1 VKGAQPKT
9 FAQAPRFIPVPKGHH
24 PSLLERTKER
34 QALKAMMTTTDQLS
48 AFLDS
53 LGRLPIGFVRG
64 SYGGSPYGVTVDR
77 SASLGCTKLFARELA
92 GSDIVSFNLYRTPAG
107 RVHLRPCEMSSAK
120 VIDFVRGFSA
130 DTSGRS
136 PGTIGKGA

>member
-1 VKGAQPKT
+1 
-9 FAQAPRFIPVPKGHH
+9 
-24 PSLLERTKER
+24 LERTKER

-53 LGRLPIGFVRG
+53 LGRLPNGFARG

-77 SASLGCTKLFARELA
+77 SASLGWTKLFARELG

-107 RVHLRPCEMSSAK
+107 GVHLRPCEMSSAK

>member
-1 VKGAQPKT
+1 
-9 FAQAPRFIPVPKGHH
+9 
-24 PSLLERTKER
+24 
-34 QALKAMMTTTDQLS
+34 
-48 AFLDS
+48 
-53 LGRLPIGFVRG
+53 
-64 SYGGSPYGVTVDR
+64 
-77 SASLGCTKLFARELA
+77 LGCTKLFARELG